1 MDFLTKNLYNLHAIG
16 EIPRGQ
22 KINTRGECLSV
33 EKESSFQWVKRLADG
48 RSKVF
53 RDINRYVLTVIEIS
67 NRIMESKYFIRDYIY
82 TADAAAESPPN
93 DNNVHSDNVRGVNSD
108 NIRGVNSDLARNAFP
123 DVKKVNH
130 DILRI
135 RAIRIKEL
143 HKILCGLNEARRGI
157 VGQQDTYKDDTDV
170 CALILDLTTKIDQ
183 HTLEIKKF
191 LQSIGE
197 KTDDI

>member
-53 RDINRYVLTVIEIS
+53 RDINRYVSTVIEIS
-67 NRIMESKYFIRDYIY
+67 MRIMESKYFIRDYLY
-82 TADAAAESPPN
+82 SAQESEWADAEHPAPN
-93 DNNVHSDNVRGVNSD
+93 DNN
-108 NIRGVNSDLARNAFP
+108 ARNGFP

-130 DILRI
+130 DILKVRAVRI
-135 RAIRIKEL
+135 EEL
-143 HKILCGLNEARRGI
+143 HKILHGLNEARRGI

-170 CALILDLTTKIDQ
+170 CAIILDLTTKIDQ
-183 HTLEIKKF
+183 HMLEIKKF